1 MAQTKTDEKDGLLA
15 QLKDH
20 ESKKPAAYSSLWQE
34 QLQQQMDAILN
45 REDFSY
51 RPEGDALYRNYAALY
66 TRQGEQAM
74 RDAYGV
80 ASAMTGGYGSSYA
93 QSAAQQ
99 AYNGSL
105 QQLQARIPEL
115 YALALERY
123 RAEGETMADKLALTQ
138 QQEEKSYGRYQANLQ
153 GWRDEQQRLYSA
165 YRDSLADQ
173 QAQREYDYRA
183 QRDAVE
189 DSRWQREFDE
199 AVRQFNAKRR

>member
-1 MAQTKTDEKDGLLA
+1 MAQPKTDEKDDLLA
-15 QLKDH
+15 QLKAH
-20 ESKKPAAYSSLWQE
+20 EDKKPAAYSSLWEQ
-34 QLQQQMDAILN
+34 QLQQQMNAILN

-51 RPEGDALYRNYAALY
+51 HPEGDELYRNYAALY

-74 RDAYGV
+74 RDSYGI
-80 ASAMTGGYGSSYA
+80 AAAMTGGYGSSYA

-99 AYNGSL
+99 AYNGQL
-105 QQLQARIPEL
+105 QQLQAHIPEL

-123 RAEGETMADKLALTQ
+123 KAEGAAMAEKLALTQ

-165 YRDSLADQ
+165 YRDQLSDAH
-173 QAQREYDYRA
+173 AQREYDYRA